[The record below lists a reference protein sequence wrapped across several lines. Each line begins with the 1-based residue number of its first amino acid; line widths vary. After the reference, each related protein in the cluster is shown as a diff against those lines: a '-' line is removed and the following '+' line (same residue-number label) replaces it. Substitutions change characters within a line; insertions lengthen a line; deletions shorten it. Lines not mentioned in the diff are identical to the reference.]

1 MILQAGVAV
10 SLISSIC
17 QCNRLLRLF
26 EWTTKSQ
33 LNFFFLKLV
42 NYIIIKDNARVKV
55 NPNPLFTPEI
65 V

>member
-17 QCNRLLRLF
+17 QCNRLRLF
-26 EWTTKSQ
+26 ERTTKSQ
-33 LNFFFLKLV
+33 LDFFFLKLV

>member
-17 QCNRLLRLF
+17 QCNRLLILF
-26 EWTTKSQ
+26 ERTTKSQ
-33 LNFFFLKLV
+33 LDFFFLKLV